1 MKNLYLCIGIR
12 EETYSV
18 TFFNNFNNFKAMS
31 KKEFLAKK
39 AAEKELKKV
48 AIAKTGINVNYDSM
62 SPEYKEFRCLVN
74 KWQKDTREYVA
85 SLGFEFTK
93 CVTFIVEKG
102 AFGKTEKGKVLFAKL
117 PDEVVAELNG
127 EMADLEKVFHETVA
141 GK

>member
-1 MKNLYLCIGIR
+1 MKNPYLCIGIK
-12 EETYSV
+12 EETCSI
-18 TFFNNFNNFKAMS
+18 TFFNNFNNFNIMS

-48 AIAKTGINVNYDSM
+48 AIAKTGINVNYNSM

-74 KWQKDTREYVA
+74 RWQKDTREYVA

-127 EMADLEKVFHETVA
+127 EMREMEEEFLTNVCK
-141 GK
+141 K